1 MKQWPNF
8 FIVGAPKAGTTSLH
22 NYLNQHPKIFLPTIK
37 EIHFFDI
44 SDSRQSE
51 KIQKI
56 REGDNYNN
64 LFQSL
69 KNEIA
74 VGESTSSYLADPLAP
89 NYINKTVPNARI
101 IISLRDPVERVYS
114 HYLHRINLD
123 DSVESFT
130 DFIKKHSIN
139 LKKELLAENVLH
151 QSMFYD
157 QVMRYLDE
165 FGKKN
170 VKILIFEEWI
180 KNIKET
186 IEDLEKFLGVEKFSE
201 YQFNLE
207 NQYKGGK
214 NFVRM
219 IYGKKLSRMV
229 LQLMLSSK
237 SQKKIKDLYIK
248 KFVKKPKMPIN
259 DREFLENL
267 FLPDVL
273 KLEKLLDRPL
283 SWLTRIKS
291 I

>member
-1 MKQWPNF
+1 MKRWPNF

-22 NYLNQHPKIFLPTIK
+22 DYLNQHPRIFLPIIK
-37 EIHFFDI
+37 EIHYFDI
-44 SDSRQSE
+44 SDTKLGE
-51 KIQKI
+51 KVQKI
-56 REGDNYNN
+56 RTGDNYNN
-64 LFQSL
+64 LFQPL
-69 KNEIA
+69 KSEVAI
-74 VGESTSSYLADPLAP
+74 GESTSSYLADPMSP
-89 NYINKTVPNARI
+89 HYIHKIVPNARI

-114 HYLHRINLD
+114 HYLHRANLD
-123 DSVESFT
+123 SSINSFT
-130 DFIKKHSIN
+130 DFIKNHLFN
-139 LKKELLAENVLH
+139 LEKGLMTGNILN
-151 QSMFYD
+151 QSMFSD
-157 QVMRYLDE
+157 QIKRYLDE
-165 FGKKN
+165 FGKEK

-237 SQKKIKDLYIK
+237 SQKKLKDLYIK